1 MTSNIVKAFE
11 FNNEIMYRRSS
22 DGYWNATAMC
32 KAAGKRWNN
41 FSRNDW
47 TKEYVVALEAITQKR
62 ATELVQVVQGG
73 TPEEQGTWVHE
84 VVAIRLA
91 QWLSPEIA
99 AKVDVCLYMLKK
111 QYAKSHEL
119 LQEQEQ
125 LNLNGIP
132 LIPKGE
138 VELAFRIKNWIDL
151 CCDGGRF
158 YIEHPIVNTIN
169 QQAKTRRIDFI
180 KSNGRNVVAYE
191 LKLNKITPSDIA
203 ESIGSKGYYQL
214 CKDKFNRPVNFIFL
228 SPVGITV
235 EAQLL
240 LDKMTSDISFKTT
253 QDLCYEYYVKG
264 INKKWKHSKW
274 YLDAQVNDD
283 KFRCLFNPE
292 FLSTVNVK
300 QLKVA

>member
-32 KAAGKRWNN
+32 KAAGKRIDN
-41 FSRNDW
+41 FFANKWSND
-47 TKEYVVALEAITQKR
+47 YLEQVSTITGKVGND
-62 ATELVQVVQGG
+62 LVQAVKGG
-73 TPEEQGTWVHE
+73 NPQEQGTWVHE
-84 VVAIRLA
+84 IIAIRLA
-91 QWLSPEIA
+91 QWLSPEVA
-99 AKVDVCLYMLKK
+99 ARLDVWLYLLKK

-119 LQEQEQ
+119 LQEQHQ

-169 QQAKTRRIDFI
+169 EKAKTRRIDFI
-180 KSNGRNVVAYE
+180 KSNGRNVLAYE
-191 LKLNKITPSDIA
+191 LKLNKITPNDIA
-203 ESIGSKGYYQL
+203 ESIGTKGYYQL

-228 SPVGITV
+228 SPMGITV

-240 LDKMTSDISFKTT
+240 LDKMTSDIGFKTT

-264 INKKWKHSKW
+264 INKKWKQSKW

-283 KFRCLFNPE
+283 KFKSLFNPE